1 MKIVINQIM
10 RGKLIMDCAFCGI
23 KACKNN
29 EENMAQNCPNNK
41 KEELSKIKEIYQT
54 EENFNIA
61 KVAAE
66 LSVPQ
71 GLTRIEETMEFARRL
86 GYKKLGLAFCNALS
100 NEAKT
105 IANIF
110 KYHGFEVESIMC
122 KVGSIS
128 REIVELE
135 KSGMPMCNPIAQ
147 AKFLNEAKTDL
158 NVVVGLCI
166 GHDSLFFKYSEAPVT
181 VLAVKDRILAHNPLG
196 AVYLSESAYKKKMY
210 PPKD

>member
-1 MKIVINQIM
+1 MN
-10 RGKLIMDCAFCGI
+10 CAICGI

-29 EENMAQNCPNNK
+29 EENLAKNCQNNR
-41 KEELSKIKEIYQT
+41 KEELKEIESFYQT
-54 EENFNIA
+54 EENFKISQ
-61 KVAAE
+61 VAAE
-66 LSVPQ
+66 LSIPQ

-100 NEAKT
+100 NEAK
-105 IANIF
+105 IVDKIF
-110 KYHGFEVESIMC
+110 KYNGFEVESIMC
-122 KVGSIS
+122 KVGSVS
-128 REIVELE
+128 REIVDLE
-135 KSGMPMCNPIAQ
+135 KSNMPMCNPIAQ
-147 AKFLNEAKTDL
+147 AKFLNEAKTEL
-158 NVVVGLCI
+158 NVVIGLCI